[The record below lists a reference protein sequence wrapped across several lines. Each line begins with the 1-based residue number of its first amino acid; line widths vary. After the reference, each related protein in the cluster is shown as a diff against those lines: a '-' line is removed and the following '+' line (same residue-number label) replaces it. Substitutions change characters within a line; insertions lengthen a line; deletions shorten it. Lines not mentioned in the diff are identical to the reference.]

1 MTYILHIS
9 DLHFVNNAASHNS
22 GEVLIREAAEKTR
35 TIPRGQ
41 KLLIVTGD
49 FHNFS
54 DPDYRNAEDFLRR
67 LAEGMG
73 LDLTRDVFVV
83 PGNHDVGNDGL
94 LKPLLEPNDPKWR
107 AHRKAAL
114 QMLKDGDREYLDER
128 LQVFLP
134 YCAMVQR
141 LGIYDEA
148 LGRDYPARTHVR
160 CWRGRLNVLHLNT
173 ALTADG
179 KTKTD
184 QTTDTAGAA
193 DPKTWE
199 GLYREELPA
208 IAIGHNSF
216 YDLEKTQRRD
226 LAGSFALRN
235 VSAYLC
241 GDTHLTETDPE
252 RQMIRLESGCVQRPE
267 IPNLTAARG
276 IADGDDSYSDVGF
289 CWQLWDEERD
299 LVTVEFRKWTREQ
312 LAQTQPNGQAGAY
325 PMLHAARPAADGGDR
340 AAAGPA
346 DPGPGPEAP
355 EPSELPLL
363 PPFKIAFTFTG
374 EYRERVV
381 RPVCRELL
389 KLGFTREDLFFDD
402 WHSELFTGVNAD
414 SVFKTIYHDASDC
427 VVVLLSPNYREKLW
441 TDHLEWPTVR
451 ALINEGRH
459 RKICLLNVDHV
470 DIATID
476 GLKPG
481 RDVAKELD
489 GMSPREIAEFIWK
502 WYCRHILRRNPEKSA
517 LPQPEPPQPEKAQ
530 TEAAHSEPEEAP
542 SQQPEEPA
550 LLRFG
555 RYPQTKDGGERP
567 IEWRVLVRKKDRCLL
582 ISRYALDCMPFR
594 KDGLRGAWED
604 SELRDWLNRDFLNA
618 AFTEA
623 ERAGIQP
630 VTVSKERTYP
640 AEDGKGDKL
649 FLLSVTEA
657 ADGRLFSGDADR
669 SCAFTAYAAAK
680 RSRLARLYPPEDRS
694 CWWWLRSFGDRPD
707 RAAFVSYL
715 GTVDT
720 GGRAVDRRELGL
732 RPAFWL
738 RTKPEPLPK
747 AEKAEE
753 KAPTVNPRADA
764 PSPSA
769 ADLLRAGAETVTFG
783 RYPQDANGGV
793 RPLEWMVLKR
803 EDKRCLLLSR
813 DIVEWMPYHNRA
825 PVTWETSPLRRW
837 LNGEFLDF
845 AFTEAEKALIQPV
858 SVSEEREAPSN
869 DAGSD
874 RIFLLSETEAKILFS
889 FPEARRCVSTAYVRT
904 QKPLTNYYSKTD
916 DGSTFWWLRT
926 SRRFRRAALCVTA
939 LGYIYKGAFRAIKDG
954 GVTLNGGIHDFMDGR
969 YILTIEDNLGVRPAL
984 WIRIE

>member
-22 GEVLIREAAEKTR
+22 GEVLIREAAERTR
-35 TIPRGQ
+35 TIPPGQ

-54 DPDYRNAEDFLRR
+54 DPDYQNAEDFLRR
-67 LAEGMG
+67 LTEGMG
-73 LDLTRDVFVV
+73 LDPAQDVFVV

-94 LKPLLEPNDPKWR
+94 LKPLLEAGDPKWR
-107 AHRKAAL
+107 NHKKAAL
-114 QMLKDGDREYLDER
+114 QMLKNGDRDYLDER

-148 LGRDYPARTHVR
+148 LGKDYPARTHVR

-199 GLYREELPA
+199 ALYREELPA

-216 YDLEKTQRRD
+216 YDLQQTQRRD

-252 RQMIRLESGCVQRPE
+252 RQMIRLESGHIQCPE

-276 IADGDDSYSDVGF
+276 IADGDDRYSDVGF

-299 LVTVEFRKWTREQ
+299 RVTVEFRKWTREQ
-312 LAQTQPNGQAGAY
+312 LARTQPNGEAGAY
-325 PMLHAARPAADGGDR
+325 CMLHAARPAAEVR
-340 AAAGPA
+340 SPAAAPPE
-346 DPGPGPEAP
+346 DPGAGPKAPGQSAAFPP
-355 EPSELPLL
+355 ELPLL

-389 KLGFTREDLFFDD
+389 KLGFTRDDLFFDD

-481 RDVAKELD
+481 RDVAKEVD
-489 GMSPREIAEFIWK
+489 GMNAPEIAEFIWK
-502 WYCRHILRRNPEKSA
+502 WYCRHILRRNPERS
-517 LPQPEPPQPEKAQ
+517 LSPQPEPTQPQPEAVL
-530 TEAAHSEPEEAP
+530 SLPR
-542 SQQPEEPA
+542 EEPA

-555 RYPQTKDGGERP
+555 RYPQTRGGEERP
-567 IEWRVLVRKKDRCLL
+567 IEWRVLVREEDRCLL
-582 ISRYALDCMPFR
+582 ISRYALDCMPFQAA
-594 KDGLRGAWED
+594 GFRGAWGD
-604 SELRDWLNRDFLNA
+604 CDLRDWLNRDFLTA
-618 AFTEA
+618 AFTRA
-623 ERAGIQP
+623 EQARIQP

-640 AEDGKGDKL
+640 AKDRKADKL

-669 SCAFTAYAAAK
+669 VCAFTAYAAAK
-680 RSRLARLYPPEDRS
+680 RSKLAGAYQPDNLS

-732 RPAFWL
+732 RPALWL

-747 AEKAEE
+747 EKKAAEE
-753 KAPTVNPRADA
+753 AGSLKPRTGAV
-764 PSPSA
+764 SPSA
-769 ADLLRAGAETVTFG
+769 ADFLRAGAQIVTLG
-783 RYPQDANGGV
+783 RYPQDANGNL
-793 RPLEWMVLKR
+793 RPIEWRVLER
-803 EDKRCLLLSR
+803 TDGYCLLLTR
-813 DIVEWMPYHNRA
+813 FAIENMPYHHQLK
-825 PVTWETSPLRRW
+825 PVSWETSSLREW

-845 AFTEAEKALIQPV
+845 AFTETEKALIQAV
-858 SVSEEREAPSN
+858 SIPKDEEAPFDSAERGALSRGVFVEN
-869 DAGSD
+869 ARRSMEASRDGPGAD
-874 RIFLLSETEAKILFS
+874 RVFLLSRAEAEGLFFS
-889 FPEARRCVSTAYVRT
+889 DADRRCV
-904 QKPLTNYYSKTD
+904 PTD
-916 DGSTFWWLRT
+916 YTCKQGAATGFTDGGQSCRWWLR
-926 SRRFRRAALCVTA
+926 SPGRFMECADFVM
-939 LGYIYKGAFRAIKDG
+939 D
-954 GVTLNGGIHDFMDGR
+954 NGSVNEFGE
-969 YILTIEDNLGVRPAL
+969 TITEPSVCVRPAL
-984 WIRIE
+984 WIRL